1 MCPVPPLLGLLLLPF
16 VGEALLL
23 IFGESLSASVSV
35 CFLCAFSQDVLLK
48 DVGGLRA
55 EDGRW
60 PFVIDPSGRTSTFI
74 KYSGAA
80 APSARIKPEKPQLK
94 KNVRFACEAR
104 EASGKPGNSLLRSS
118 T

>member
-1 MCPVPPLLGLLLLPF
+1 MNLPRVFRLQPHGSDQSDIRCWAKMLLVPLVQQLHQGT
-16 VGEALLL
+16 
-23 IFGESLSASVSV
+23 FGVADTGTE
-35 CFLCAFSQDVLLK
+35 DVLLK

-80 APSARIKPEKPQLK
+80 AALPQVTTEAFASKPHKATRPTECHRGL
-94 KNVRFACEAR
+94 
-104 EASGKPGNSLLRSS
+104 
-118 T
+118 

>member
-1 MCPVPPLLGLLLLPF
+1 M
-16 VGEALLL
+16 
-23 IFGESLSASVSV
+23 
-35 CFLCAFSQDVLLK
+35 LK

-80 APSARIKPEKPQLK
+80 VAKQQS
-94 KNVRFACEAR
+94 
-104 EASGKPGNSLLRSS
+104 
-118 T
+118 